1 MYFVSK
7 LFIFAKKNLK
17 MNRSKLILLISVFFS
32 IFLLSCSEPSIQDD
46 AQKAAELSRLSNI
59 SAMEND
65 LGAAGKLYNEAQ
77 EIMNKY
83 RHNGKFDEFY
93 QLYSS
98 FLQES
103 AALEDQK
110 SQSISSD
117 SGSELTPNN

>member
-1 MYFVSK
+1 
-7 LFIFAKKNLK
+7 
-17 MNRSKLILLISVFFS
+17 MNRFKLVLLFGIFFS
-32 IFLLSCSEPSIQDD
+32 LFFMACSEPSIQED
-46 AQKAAELSRLSNI
+46 AQKAAELSRLSNV

-83 RHNGKFDEFY
+83 RQNGKFDEFY

-98 FLQES
+98 YLQES

-110 SQSISSD
+110 SESVS
-117 SGSELTPNN
+117 SGSGVDLTPNN

>member
-1 MYFVSK
+1 MHIVSK
-7 LFIFAKKNLK
+7 LFIFVKKNFK
-17 MNRSKLILLISVFFS
+17 MSRSKLILLISAFFS
-32 IFLLSCSEPSIQDD
+32 IFLLACSEPSIQDD

-98 FLQES
+98 FLQEN

-110 SQSISSD
+110 SQSVPSN
-117 SGSELTPNN
+117 SGSN

>member
-1 MYFVSK
+1 MS
-7 LFIFAKKNLK
+7 
-17 MNRSKLILLISVFFS
+17 RSKLVLLFGIFFS
-32 IFLLSCSEPSIQDD
+32 MFFMACSEPSIQDD

-59 SAMEND
+59 SAMDND

-83 RHNGKFDEFY
+83 RQNGKFDEFY

-98 FLQES
+98 YLQES

-110 SQSISSD
+110 TQTISSE
-117 SGSELTPNN
+117 SGSDLTPNN